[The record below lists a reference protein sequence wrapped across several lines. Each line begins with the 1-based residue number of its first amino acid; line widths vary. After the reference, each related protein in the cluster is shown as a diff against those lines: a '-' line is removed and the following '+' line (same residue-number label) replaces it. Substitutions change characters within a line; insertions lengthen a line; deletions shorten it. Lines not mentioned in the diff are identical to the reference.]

1 MMYNLVLFAQG
12 LLGPPEDIGIP
23 DNAITNDS
31 VALLLNSVYIIAAV
45 IAIIVLI
52 IAGMNYVTSAGD
64 ANKMTKAK
72 NMIIYTVIGLVI
84 VFGAFVITNFV
95 ITEAS

>member
-1 MMYNLVLFAQG
+1 MMYNLLLFAQG
-12 LLGPPEDIGIP
+12 LLGTPEQIGIP
-23 DNAITNDS
+23 NNTVDNDS